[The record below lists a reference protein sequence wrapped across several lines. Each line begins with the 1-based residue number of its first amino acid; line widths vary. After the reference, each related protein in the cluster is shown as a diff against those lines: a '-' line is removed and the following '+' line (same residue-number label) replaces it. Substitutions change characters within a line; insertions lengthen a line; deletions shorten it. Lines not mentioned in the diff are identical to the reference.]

1 LIIKNRIFAHL
12 VLVTSLVLGI
22 ALALSC
28 VSLVFAI
35 AEERSLYQTNENG
48 STYGTMEHVA
58 KNPLAEAPDLIATI
72 GIDGTYGYCYKAD
85 IDGDQPSNP
94 EESVKYMEELNR
106 KITIAIEN
114 GEEFLW
120 YIPLYESDGV
130 MVIGKHG
137 ISIPYID
144 YPEED

>member
-1 LIIKNRIFAHL
+1 MKNRIFARF

-22 ALALSC
+22 VLALTC
-28 VSLVFAI
+28 VNLVLAI
-35 AEERSLYQTNENG
+35 GEERPLYQTNENG
-48 STYGTMEHVA
+48 FTYGTMEHVA
-58 KNPLAEAPDLIATI
+58 KNPLAEAPDLIASI
-72 GIDGTYGYCYKAD
+72 GVDGTYGYCYKAD

-106 KITIAIEN
+106 KIAIAIEN

-120 YIPLYESDGV
+120 YIPLYDSDGV
-130 MVIGKHG
+130 TVIGKHG

-144 YPEED
+144 FPEED